1 MIEIEFFGNKRHLNV
16 HRETVKATWDC
27 LCNRRC
33 AGATTGLIMEWIKAH
48 RKELIPGLDARA
60 PHNAGTAERTQA
72 WKTAIGQALDELQA
86 EKKVHCDDIGK
97 RKMHGDERSV
107 PVWRTADDYLALR
120 DHLAWALREKKPE
133 SGTWYAANHLKVT
146 RSAIQPAPDWC
157 TTYTMTADAYQWS
170 NRDTT
175 WISDV
180 VKFFQPKNK
189 NDQ

>member
-16 HRETVKATWDC
+16 HRETVKAT
-27 LCNRRC
+27 
-33 AGATTGLIMEWIKAH
+33 
-48 RKELIPGLDARA
+48 
-60 PHNAGTAERTQA
+60 
-72 WKTAIGQALDELQA
+72 
-86 EKKVHCDDIGK
+86 
-97 RKMHGDERSV
+97 
-107 PVWRTADDYLALR
+107 
-120 DHLAWALREKKPE
+120 WALREKKPE

-175 WISDV
+175 WISEV
-180 VKFFQPKNK
+180 VNFFQPKNK